1 MDYEKLLT
9 PGSISA
15 ILDQQQPSN
24 PVLQIIGYKP
34 LTADQMA
41 FGNSNI
47 DELRYRLMVGDGLK
61 AHQYC
66 IITNQDLVDDIKN
79 GRLEKWSIV
88 RVTSYQTMECDV
100 GATDSKRIVV
110 FLLNLDVIKKGS
122 EVGRK
127 LTCQEPSTNIQSAEP
142 AYNPI
147 QQNYNSN
154 NGNNQNQSRPPVP
167 TFNNS
172 YANPTQPQVYP
183 MESTDRLQPDLIRS
197 PRVMRSNLEHQ
208 TIGIAELTPYI
219 GKWIVKGRVTSKS
232 GIREY
237 TNAKGAGKL
246 FNFTMADKT
255 GEIKVTAFNAD
266 CERVYAYVDPNKV
279 YVLGRASVKAADK
292 RYSSADFEIT
302 LNSDSLL
309 EEIVDSKEVNDI
321 PLAKFNFVS
330 IGSLSNVQPNQPVDL
345 IGAITEIS
353 DVATIVSRTKNKE
366 LKKRNITIVDM
377 SRHSISVTLWG
388 EQSESFMGT
397 IGDVFVSKAA
407 RIGTY
412 GGRSASAGDCIFIN
426 PEIPEVRKIKNWH
439 SNLLDSNFTALT
451 QSSEGAM
458 SSDQWKTLMQLLD
471 MEQTRIISSS
481 GQQSALYAKCKA
493 TLMSV
498 GKNPVYK
505 CCPTAGCG
513 KKLVETQSGELKCDK
528 CQQTYSNYKYR
539 YKTDIEISDRSASCW
554 VTLWD
559 EKAEIILQMK
569 PEELEKYMKME
580 NKDTYEKIITA
591 PNFSHYVFTLKSRID
606 TYNQEERVKLQ
617 VINMIPLTPIMYARQ
632 LLTEIKDLSSQRT
645 T

>member
-1 MDYEKLLT
+1 MDFEKLLT
-9 PGSISA
+9 PGAISA
-15 ILDQQQPSN
+15 ILNQQQPAN

-41 FGNSNI
+41 FGNSNV
-47 DELRYRLMVGDGLK
+47 DELRYRLMVGDGVK

-100 GATDSKRIVV
+100 GATESKRIVV

-127 LTCQEPSTNIQSAEP
+127 LSCPEPVKDPYASTNIVSD
-142 AYNPI
+142 
-147 QQNYNSN
+147 QNHM
-154 NGNNQNQSRPPVP
+154 RPPVP
-167 TFNNS
+167 NFNNS
-172 YANPTQPQVYP
+172 EPTQPQRYP
-183 MESTDRLQPDLIRS
+183 MESDRGLQSNVIKS
-197 PRVMRSNLEHQ
+197 PRAMRTNHEHQ
-208 TIGIAELTPYI
+208 AIGIAELTPYI
-219 GKWIVKGRVTSKS
+219 GKWVVKGRVTSKS

-237 TNAKGAGKL
+237 NNAKGGGKL
-246 FNFTMADKT
+246 FNFTMADKS
-255 GEIKVTAFNAD
+255 GEIKITAFNAD
-266 CERVYAYVDPNKV
+266 CERVYAYVEPNKV
-279 YVLGRASVKAADK
+279 YMLGRASVKAADK
-292 RYSSADFEIT
+292 RYSAADFEIT

-309 EEIVDSKEVNDI
+309 EEVVDSREVSEI

-330 IGSLSNVQPNQPVDL
+330 IGSLANVQPNQPVDL

-353 DVATIVSRTKNKE
+353 EVSTVVSKTKNKE

-377 SRHSISVTLWG
+377 SRHSISVTIWG
-388 EQSESFMGT
+388 EASESFNGT
-397 IGDVFVSKAA
+397 IGDIFVTKAA
-407 RIGTY
+407 RIGSY
-412 GGRSASAGDCIFIN
+412 GGKSASAGDCIFIN
-426 PEIPEVRKIKNWH
+426 PDIPDVRKIKNWH
-439 SNLLDSNFTALT
+439 NNLLDSNFTALT
-451 QSSEGAM
+451 QSSDGPIGGG
-458 SSDQWKTLMQLLD
+458 DQWKSLVQMLD
-471 MEQTRIISSS
+471 MDQTRTISNS

-493 TLMSV
+493 TLLSV

-528 CQQTYSNYKYR
+528 CQQTYSTYKYR

-559 EKAEIILQMK
+559 EKAEKILQLK
-569 PEELEKYMKME
+569 PEELEKIMRAE
-580 NKDTYEKIITA
+580 NKDAYEKIITR
-591 PNFSHYVFTLKSRID
+591 PNFNHYIFTLKSRID

-617 VINMIPLTPIMYARQ
+617 VINMAPLISLTYSKQ
-632 LLTEIKDLSSQRT
+632 LMDEIKKMASS
-645 T
+645 